1 MARRRTSAYGTAA
14 QPAMRAGDFPLPP
27 PPDGKPPVRLP
38 FGVPP
43 QGQPPQGPSPQG
55 EPQADAAP
63 TEPDGELAMLI
74 RLIQQGR
81 A

>member
-38 FGVPP
+38 FGAMP
-43 QGQPPQGPSPQG
+43 QSQPQGPPPPV
-55 EPQADAAP
+55 EPQEDGAP
-63 TEPDGELAMLI
+63 PAGPDGELAMLI